1 MGQSRPATYHDLTG
15 LLEQLGF
22 QRESVE
28 GSHHAFRH
36 KASDTL
42 IVLAAFQPES
52 PLRSEDLVSV
62 RRHLDSRG
70 LMDARAFDRRFP
82 RSAATGTPP

>member
-1 MGQSRPATYHDLTG
+1 MRQSKPATYHDLTG

-36 KASDTL
+36 RASEKL
-42 IVLAAFQPES
+42 RELARNA
-52 PLRSEDLVSV
+52 LRKKHYTE
-62 RRHLDSRG
+62 G
-70 LMDARAFDRRFP
+70 A
-82 RSAATGTPP
+82 